1 MTDEELA
8 ALVDRIAAEG
18 GMGGLEVGTLYGD
31 FALDVAKA
39 VREECAKACDK
50 IESAAMADDKLGRSD
65 IAFGKAAAA
74 EACALAIRGQN

>member
-31 FALDVAKA
+31 FALGVAKA

-50 IESAAMADDKLGRSD
+50 IESEAIAHDKFSRSD
-65 IAFGKAAAA
+65 INFGKAAGA
-74 EACALAIRGQN
+74 EACANAIRGQA